1 MTKEEAQTA
10 REAEWQRLIL
20 MVDSKQITIVEANR
34 RFDAWVA
41 RTGAH

>member
-10 REAEWQRLIL
+10 REIEWERLIRL
-20 MVDSKQITIVEANR
+20 VDSGNITIHEANR

-41 RTGAH
+41 CTDAH